1 MIIYI
6 YHTNDIHSNYEFLRR
21 VHAYIRENKK
31 ENDLYLD
38 SGDFLDVSSLL
49 VESDGGISAM
59 KLFMDAKLD
68 CMTIGN
74 NEIDLGLFNLEK
86 LIDEGF
92 PIISANIYSDE
103 LKPLRNLRR
112 SMIIEVAGIKFLILG
127 VSPYFSNNLKYSSYN
142 TFYMLNEILST
153 NPVEELKKEF
163 KEYEGK
169 YDHVIFLSHSGHYVD
184 EYLKEFFKFDLIL
197 SGHTHVII
205 NQDNY
210 TMSGKGD
217 KLGKIVIDVDKNN
230 LTVMENIQ
238 IDLPKVENE
247 RFDKIFIEKMNFA
260 EKILSKEITAKDDL
274 EFDPFNENRL
284 INFLCDALYKHYD
297 VDFAI
302 MHNGISE
309 GPLLRPVSKFMIHKN
324 FPSKL
329 NPTTFTVKGSNL
341 KTSILQSLDNEFI
354 QQSGSGSGFRGTVLG
369 TLGFSHN
376 VKVKLYPF
384 LVTINGKELD
394 DEKIYK
400 VVSDDYLQRGT
411 GYTSLR
417 TFENI
422 KHDKYFIR
430 DFLTLYLEDDE
441 IYEQSK
447 INRIEK

>member
-1 MIIYI
+1 MIINI

-21 VHAYIRENKK
+21 AHAYIRENKK

-38 SGDFLDVSSLL
+38 SGDFIDVSSLL

-74 NEIDLGLFNLEK
+74 NEVDLGLFNLEK
-86 LIDEGF
+86 LMDEGF
-92 PIISANIYSDE
+92 PIISANIYSNE

-112 SMIIEVAGIKFLILG
+112 SMIIEVEGIKFLILG

-142 TFYMLNEILST
+142 PYYLLNDIQAT
-153 NPVEELKKEF
+153 NPVEELQKEF
-163 KEYEGK
+163 EYYEGQ

-184 EYLKEFFKFDLIL
+184 EYLKNFFTFDLIL
-197 SGHTHVII
+197 SGHTHEII
-205 NQDNY
+205 TEGNY
-210 TMSGKGD
+210 TMSGKGET
-217 KLGKIVIDVDKNN
+217 LGKMVIDVDKDH
-230 LTVMENIQ
+230 LEILENIQ
-238 IDLPKVENE
+238 IDLSKVENE
-247 RFDKIFIEKMNFA
+247 RFDKIFIDKMNFA

-274 EFDPFNENRL
+274 EFNPFTENRL

-297 VDFAI
+297 VDFAF

-309 GPLLRPVSKFMIHKN
+309 GPLFRPMSKFLIHKN

-329 NPTTFTVKGSNL
+329 NPTTFTVKGSDL
-341 KTSILQSLDNEFI
+341 RTSILQSLDNEFI
-354 QQSGSGSGFRGTVLG
+354 QQSGKGAGFRGTVLG

-376 VKVKLYPF
+376 VNIKLYPF
-384 LVTINGKELD
+384 LVTINGEELD
-394 DEKIYK
+394 DEKYYR
-400 VVSDDYLQRGT
+400 VASDDYLQRGT

-417 TFENI
+417 TFDNI

-430 DFLTLYLEDDE
+430 DFLTLYLGDDE

-447 INRIEK
+447 IIRIEK

>member
-1 MIIYI
+1 MIINI

-74 NEIDLGLFNLEK
+74 NEVDLGLFNLEK
-86 LIDEGF
+86 LMDEGF
-92 PIISANIYSDE
+92 PIISANIYSDK

-112 SMIIEVAGIKFLILG
+112 SLIIEVEDIKFLILG

-142 TFYMLNEILST
+142 TFYLLNEIQAT
-153 NPVEELKKEF
+153 NPVEEIKKEF
-163 KEYEGK
+163 EKYKGQ

-205 NQDNY
+205 SKDNY

-217 KLGKIVIDVDKNN
+217 TLGKIVIDVDKDN
-230 LTVMENIQ
+230 LTVLENIQ
-238 IDLPKVENE
+238 IDLPEVDNK
-247 RFDKIFIEKMNFA
+247 RFDKILIDKMSFA
-260 EKILSKEITAKDDL
+260 EKILSKEINAKDDL
-274 EFDPFNENRL
+274 EFNPFTENRL

-297 VDFAI
+297 VDFAF

-309 GPLLRPVSKFMIHKN
+309 GSLSRPMSKLLIHKN

-341 KTSILQSLDNEFI
+341 RKSILQSLDNEFI
-354 QQSGSGSGFRGTVLG
+354 KQSGEGAGFRGTVLG

-376 VKVKLYPF
+376 VKIKLYPF
-384 LVTINGKELD
+384 LVTINGKQLD
-394 DEKIYK
+394 DDKYYS

-417 TFENI
+417 TFDNI

-430 DFLTLYLEDDE
+430 DFLMLYLGDDE

-447 INRIEK
+447 IKRIEK